1 METKINFD
9 SVNFWENPEV
19 FNIGQE
25 TPHANL
31 FPYPD
36 IAFLLQNKKEH
47 SPLYKSLNGNWK
59 FRYVD
64 TPNERPKG
72 FQEDSYDVS
81 SWGDIKVPANW
92 ELEGHGIPIY
102 VNDRYPFPKN
112 PPYIPHD
119 NNPVGSYKK
128 TFTIP
133 DQWVDRQ
140 IYIHFGS
147 VKSAAHFWINGKW
160 LGYNQG
166 SMTPIEFDITEHLK
180 KDENTIAVEIYRWC
194 DGSYLECQDFWRL
207 SGIQREVY
215 LFSRAPIYIQDFF
228 AKGSL
233 TSDYVDGLLD
243 LDISL
248 QNTTQQQWNGTI
260 RCELYTPT
268 KELLFSKSIPCEFLS
283 KNASFSIQEQ
293 LNHPLQW
300 SAETPNLYQLSLT
313 LLDQEEVVL
322 EVVGCKVGF
331 RKVEIKNT
339 QLLVNGKAITVRGV
353 NRHEHDEVTGRVITE
368 ESMIQ
373 DIILM
378 KQYNINAVR
387 NSHYPNA
394 ARWYELCDEYG
405 LYVVDEANIETHG
418 MGSNYSTPYDESVH
432 PCNLPEWK
440 AAHLDR
446 VQRMFERTKNH
457 PSIIIWSLGNE
468 AGNGPNFKAA
478 YQWIKSKDYSRPVQF
493 EQAGEEE
500 NTDIVCPMYPT
511 IEQIEMYAIKNPKKP
526 YIMCEYAHAMGNSV
540 GNLIDYWD
548 LIKTHSVLQGGFI
561 WDWVDQ
567 GIAAYTEDGE
577 KYWKFGGDFGIPNTP
592 SDGNFCIN
600 GLLFPD
606 RTPHP
611 ALWEVKKCYQPI
623 NFKIIDLKRGIIEIS
638 NNYDFISLSDFEI
651 RWEVWS
657 KNNVVK
663 QGYFQNPDI
672 NAGELKHFGFD
683 FKVNFEANAPYYLN
697 FSALYQGRNDKSIPF
712 GHEVATAQFLLHDIA
727 ETTTAEEKIEG
738 KLSIKE
744 NESLYLISGNNFEIG
759 ISKTT
764 GLLTYYTYDQ
774 TECITEALRP
784 NFWRAPNDNDFGNQ
798 MPERTK
804 IWRYA
809 GQKSELQSII
819 IPHQSEKQVVIS
831 ADLHL
836 PDVDCG
842 FKMIYTISANG
853 KMKIDCDFMVGERSL
868 PELPR
873 LGLYFKMPDSFDH
886 VQWLGR
892 GPFENY
898 VDRKYASHVGW
909 YEKKIEN
916 MGHEYISP
924 QETGNRE
931 ETSILVLKNTDGVYL
946 EILGHP
952 TFGFSSLPYS
962 PESLTQEQRGSKHHI
977 DLKKDDEISI
987 CLDHFQMGM
996 GGINSWGAYPL
1007 DKYRYQTQEYRFS
1020 FSFKGKKN

>member
-47 SPLYKSLNGNWK
+47 SPWYKSLNGNWK
-59 FRYVD
+59 FKYVD
-64 TPNERPKG
+64 APNKRPKG
-72 FQEDSYDVS
+72 FQEDSYNVS
-81 SWGDIKVPANW
+81 SWDDIKVPANW

-112 PPYIPHD
+112 PPFIPHD

-128 TFTIP
+128 MFTIP
-133 DQWVDRQ
+133 DQWQGRQ

-166 SMTPIEFDITEHLK
+166 SMTPIEFDITEYLK
-180 KDENTIAVEIYRWC
+180 KGENTIAVEVYRWC

-215 LFSRAPIYIQDFF
+215 LFSRTPVYIQDFF

-260 RCELYTPT
+260 RYELYTPS
-268 KELLFSKSIPCEFLS
+268 KELLFSKNIPCEFLS
-283 KNASFSIQEQ
+283 KKASFSIQEQ

-331 RKVEIKNT
+331 RKVEIKNA
-339 QLLVNGKAITVRGV
+339 QLLVSGKAITVRGV

-373 DIILM
+373 DITLM
-378 KQYNINAVR
+378 KRFNINAVR

-440 AAHLDR
+440 TAHLDR
-446 VQRMFERTKNH
+446 VRRMFERAKNH

-478 YQWIKSKDYSRPVQF
+478 YQWIKSKDDSRPVQF

-511 IEQIEMYAIKNPKKP
+511 LEQVEEYATKNSKRP
-526 YIMCEYAHAMGNSV
+526 YIMCEYAHAMGNGV
-540 GNLIDYWD
+540 GNLIDYWG
-548 LIKTHSVLQGGFI
+548 LINAHLVLQGGFI

-567 GIAAYTEDGE
+567 GIAAYTKDGK
-577 KYWKFGGDFGIPNTP
+577 KYWKFGGDFGSSDIP

-606 RTPHP
+606 RTPHH
-611 ALWEVKKCYQPI
+611 AIWEVKKCYQPI

-638 NNYDFISLSDFEI
+638 NNYDFVSILDFEI

-657 KNNVVK
+657 KNKVVK
-663 QGYFQNPDI
+663 QGYLQNPDI

-683 FKVNFEANAPYYLN
+683 FKVDFEVNTSYYLN
-697 FSALYQGRNDKSIPF
+697 FSAIYQRRNDKSTPF

-727 ETTTAEEKIEG
+727 ETTIAEEKIEG
-738 KLSIKE
+738 NLSIKE
-744 NESLYLISGNNFEIG
+744 NESLYLISGNNFEVG

-774 TECITEALRP
+774 TECIAEALRP

-798 MPERTK
+798 MPDRTK

-809 GQKSELQSII
+809 GERSELQNSII
-819 IPHQSEKQVVIS
+819 TQQSEKQALIT
-831 ADLHL
+831 ADLYL
-836 PDVDCG
+836 PDVDCS
-842 FKMIYTISANG
+842 FKMMYTISANG
-853 KMKIDCDFMVGERSL
+853 KMKIDCNFIVGERSL

-898 VDRKYASHVGW
+898 VDRKYAAHIGW
-909 YEKKIEN
+909 YEKKIED

-931 ETSILVLKNTDGVYL
+931 ETSTLVLKNTSGVYL
-946 EILGHP
+946 EVLGHP
-952 TFGFSSLPYS
+952 TFGFSALPYS
-962 PESLTQEQRGSKHHI
+962 PESLTQEKRGSKHHI
-977 DLKKDDEISI
+977 DPKKDDEISI
-987 CLDHFQMGM
+987 CLDHFQMGI

-1007 DKYRYQTQEYRFS
+1007 DKYRYKAKDYKFS
-1020 FSFKGKKN
+1020 FSFRGKKN